1 VFLLLCCFS
10 SWGKYQPFWWR
21 LSSSW
26 FFHSS
31 RNGGL
36 AESDRQDE
44 IRRMWQDAHWKKPQE
59 SFTFLLFQGVLW
71 GVLLLLELTLTQQSI
86 ASGSSLRVCWR
97 EIEKATVKIE
107 FSKYLVQSRFL
118 FCWGLVSEDRDVTRR
133 MWQDMHRKQFQE
145 SFTFLPSVLGS
156 AVLSSSS
163 WH

>member
-1 VFLLLCCFS
+1 
-10 SWGKYQPFWWR
+10 
-21 LSSSW
+21 
-26 FFHSS
+26 
-31 RNGGL
+31 
-36 AESDRQDE
+36 
-44 IRRMWQDAHWKKPQE
+44 MWQDAHWKKPQE

-86 ASGSSLRVCWR
+86 TSGSSLRVCWR

-118 FCWGLVSEDRDVTRR
+118 FGWGLVSEDRDVIRR
-133 MWQDMHRKQFQE
+133 VWQDMHRKQFQE
-145 SFTFLPSVLGS
+145 SFAFLPSVLGS